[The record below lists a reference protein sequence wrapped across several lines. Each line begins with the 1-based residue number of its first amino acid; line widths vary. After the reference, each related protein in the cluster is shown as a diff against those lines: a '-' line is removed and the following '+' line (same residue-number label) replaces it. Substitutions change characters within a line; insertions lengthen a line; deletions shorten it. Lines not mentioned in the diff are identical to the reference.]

1 MYQAANEAR
10 WAQRTVDRP
19 PAAAPGAAVEQAL
32 SRVRKILTAYA
43 AGMSLDAAQFQK
55 ALTSPLQTP
64 AQEFERLF
72 ALGFL
77 RWLSG
82 SLAGA
87 EAVLDEAVRRA
98 PPDTDATRL
107 GEAAY
112 WRARV
117 RIQLGRTD
125 ALAEYE
131 AVLRTL
137 GGSPQ
142 GTAWFMDVLWRAG
155 RVDRAEQ
162 VWRSVKLN
170 KRVAACDEGPLLEAR
185 AALRRGETAPAE
197 RVLTEASPAG
207 GVVQVERWLL
217 LAWIAAAQKQADKAL
232 AFIKQAEQGPYP
244 AAALKEWRRAIERRL
259 QGDHVVL
266 DSSRRVPI
274 LLGELFRGHAAR
286 RAGRND
292 EAASAYR
299 GALAHPFAQPFA
311 RYGLACLNQ
320 EDLDALLS
328 SQPGLFLALHCRARL
343 AMGRFRKRETTAAEC
358 LGALQQAHSAGFQ
371 DPGAAHFE
379 RLARILQVKEPDAE
393 LLRKFLG
400 DCSAQSAPERRNILR
415 AALERAVT
423 RLPAADAR
431 ALVHEWSRL
440 GWAAAD
446 ANVSR
451 LLGRQLLRLL
461 LLDPSTPDADALAVV
476 ERLLAGDP
484 CLVLARALLDG
495 NNLPGAD
502 ALAGGDTSEEP
513 VPARL
518 SRAAAWLTAR
528 ADTADG
534 ALLGQW
540 CEYVRGL
547 RSQVQLRGL
556 AQALLTQEAAQRRD
570 ADAVASLLDELDHW
584 RAFRPGPP
592 RFVLAAVQST
602 VSSQPGHAAWRRC
615 LPRWLQLWDRDAL
628 GETGAVLAGMAGV
641 ADGKASETDAPT
653 GVPVAAWFLHR
664 ASRLLGSDDLEA
676 LACVRRALAQ
686 VPDLMER
693 PEGAAVRQALPD
705 LERRARAQAVA
716 ATLGLHAQ
724 TTWPVGAVVDFA
736 DLLNSI
742 PGGQEI
748 IRAAEAHHD
757 AEAWDGLAA
766 LAERSDLPPR
776 LVHHLA
782 IVELR
787 TAESLEDQGDP
798 GAAEPSWRRAW
809 RYWLVHFAG
818 KKGDTHRSLL
828 FEHML
833 GLHRK
838 HTNALLARE
847 AVDAARRHWNL
858 VQELPDRA
866 RFLDEV
872 TGEDLAARV
881 AQFRDKLATEYLV
894 ATREVMRYG
903 AAPEGWQADYE
914 KGLGYLRRLL
924 SLDRD
929 NLRLLTALVEIC
941 GEWFLDLYRA
951 GAGRALAEQVARFT
965 PFALQL
971 ARLVEDRP
979 ADVAARA
986 VLSDFY
992 KFRGFVQTDRD
1003 QKRTLYREAQ
1013 RLNPGNNNVREL
1025 LAELEGAARPD
1036 EPHDVSPP

>member
-10 WAQRTVDRP
+10 WAQRTLDRP
-19 PAAAPGAAVEQAL
+19 PAAAPGAVVEQTL

-43 AGMSLDAAQFQK
+43 AGMSLDAEQWQK

-77 RWLSG
+77 RWLGG

-87 EAVLDEAVRRA
+87 VAVLDEAVRRA
-98 PPDTDATRL
+98 LPDTDATRL

-117 RIQLGRTD
+117 RIQLGRPE

-142 GTAWFMDVLWRAG
+142 ATAWFVDLLWRAG

-185 AALRRGETAPAE
+185 ASLRRGEMAPAE
-197 RVLTEASPAG
+197 RVLTEASSAS

-217 LAWIAAAQKQADKAL
+217 LAWIAADQKPADKAL
-232 AFIKQAEQGPYP
+232 AFVKQAERGPYP
-244 AAALKEWRRAIERRL
+244 AAALKEWRRAVERRL
-259 QGDHVVL
+259 QGDRGAL
-266 DSSRRVPI
+266 DSSRPVPI
-274 LLGELFRGHAAR
+274 LLAELFRGHAAR

-292 EAASAYR
+292 EAAPAYR
-299 GALAHPFAQPFA
+299 AALVHPFAQPFA

-328 SQPGLFLALHCRARL
+328 TQPGLFLALRCRARL
-343 AMGRFRKRETTAAEC
+343 AMERFRKREITAAEC
-358 LGALQQAHSAGFQ
+358 LESLQQAHNAGFQ
-371 DPGAAHFE
+371 DQAAAHFG
-379 RLARILQVKEPDAE
+379 RLARILQVKQPDTE
-393 LLRKFLG
+393 MLRKLVDHG
-400 DCSAQSAPERRNILR
+400 SGEDEIGRRNILR

-423 RLPAADAR
+423 LLPAADAR

-440 GWAAAD
+440 AWVAAD
-446 ANVSR
+446 TDVSR

-461 LLDPSTPDADALAVV
+461 LLDASTPDADAVAVV
-476 ERLLAGDP
+476 EKLLAGDP
-484 CLVLARALLDG
+484 CQVLARSLLDG

-502 ALAGGDTSEEP
+502 FLVAGDAGEEP
-513 VPARL
+513 GLARL
-518 SRAAAWLTAR
+518 SRAAAWLTER
-528 ADTADG
+528 ADTAEG
-534 ALLGQW
+534 ALLENWRQ
-540 CEYVRGL
+540 YVRGL
-547 RSQVQLRGL
+547 RSHARLRGL
-556 AQALLTQEAAQRRD
+556 AQALLTQEAAQRGD
-570 ADAVASLLDELDHW
+570 ADAVANLLDELDHW
-584 RAFRPGPP
+584 RVFRPGPP
-592 RFVLAAVQST
+592 RFVLAAVQSA
-602 VSSQPGHAAWRRC
+602 VSAQPGHAAWRRC
-615 LPRWLQLWDRDAL
+615 LPRWLQLCDRDAL

-641 ADGKASETDAPT
+641 ADGKASEADAPP

-664 ASRLLGSDDLEA
+664 ASRLLGSDDGQA
-676 LACVRRALAQ
+676 LACARRALEHE
-686 VPDLMER
+686 PDLVER

-716 ATLGLHAQ
+716 VTLGRHAQ
-724 TTWPVGAVVDFA
+724 TTWLAGAVVDFA
-736 DLLNSI
+736 DLLYSI

-748 IRAAEAHHD
+748 IRAAEAHQD
-757 AEAWDGLAA
+757 AEAWNGLAA
-766 LAERSDLPPR
+766 LAERSDLPQR

-782 IVELR
+782 IIELR
-787 TAESLEDQGDP
+787 TAEALEDHSDP
-798 GAAEPSWRRAW
+798 ATAEPSWRRAW
-809 RYWLVHFAG
+809 QYWLLHFAG
-818 KKGDTHRSLL
+818 KKDDPQQSLL
-828 FEHML
+828 FEHLL

-858 VQELPDRA
+858 VQELPGRA
-866 RFLDEV
+866 RLLAEKM
-872 TGEDLAARV
+872 GQDLAARV
-881 AQFRDKLATEYLV
+881 AQFRDKLATEYLLT
-894 ATREVMRYG
+894 TREVMRYG
-903 AAPEGWQADYE
+903 AVPEGWQADYE

-941 GEWFLDLYRA
+941 GEWFLDLYRT

-971 ARLVEDRP
+971 ARLVEDRS

-1003 QKRTLYREAQ
+1003 QKLTLYREAL

-1025 LAELEGAARPD
+1025 LAELEGTAKPD
-1036 EPHDVSPP
+1036 EPHDVSSP